1 MATKYWRGLA
11 LAIAQVSTVTVG
23 THDAASRYEIRVNGI
38 AIASSLGAASAAA
51 TAAAL
56 QAAWQASTH
65 PYRQG
70 ITATVASNI
79 VTLTSVAGMPFV
91 VTVGVVGG
99 TGTISTATTT
109 AATGPHHWD
118 NAANWSDNAIPANT
132 DTVIFK
138 DSAVSVCWG
147 LDQNTVDLAEL
158 LIFQTYTGRIG
169 LPLLSVAASA
179 NGETQNA
186 GANEYRDRYLRIGW
200 AVCRIG
206 EHQGPGAP
214 AGSPRLKL
222 WNDAAGASNTEI
234 INTAQASID
243 PNLPA
248 VRLRAN
254 VNTAAINV
262 RQAPGGVGLAAD
274 EPAETATFGAIT
286 IADQT
291 ELTRV
296 YSGPGATIGSWTQA
310 GGVNR
315 LNAAATVAAVEVNG
329 GQLVIDGA
337 FTVTALEVAG
347 GICTPN
353 NVPAAGAAIGT
364 CTLLGGIV
372 DFAQSPRARTLT
384 TFNPSQGEIRADR
397 DVLTITTRNQPIGP
411 YREVIS

>member
-11 LAIAQVSTVTVG
+11 LAVAQATTVTVG
-23 THDAASRYEIRVNGI
+23 THDAATRYEIRVNGI
-38 AIASSLGAASAAA
+38 AIASSTGAASASA

-70 ITATVASNI
+70 ITASVNSNV
-79 VTLTSVAGMPFV
+79 VTLTSVAGMPFT
-91 VTVGVVGG
+91 VTTGVVGG
-99 TGTISTATTT
+99 TGTISNATPT

-118 NAANWSDNAIPANT
+118 NAANWSDNAVPANG

-138 DSAVSVCWG
+138 DSGVSVCWA
-147 LDQNTVDLAEL
+147 LDQNTVDLADL
-158 LIFQTYTGRIG
+158 LIFQSYTGRIG

-179 NGETQNA
+179 NGETQNG

-200 AVCRIG
+200 ATGRIG
-206 EHQGPGAP
+206 EHHGPGTP
-214 AGSPRLKL
+214 AGSARLKL
-222 WNDAAGASNTEI
+222 HNDSASASTTEI
-234 INTAQASID
+234 VNTAQASVD

-248 VRLRAN
+248 VRLKAN

-262 RQAPGGVGLAAD
+262 RLAPGGIGLAAD
-274 EPAETATFGAIT
+274 EPAETATFGQIA
-286 IADQT
+286 IADQS
-291 ELTRV
+291 ELSRV
-296 YSGPGATIGSWTQA
+296 YAGAGATISGWMQT

-337 FTVTALEVAG
+337 FAVTMLAVAG
-347 GICTPN
+347 GICVPN

-364 CTLLGGIV
+364 CNLDGGIV
-372 DFAQSPRARTLT
+372 DFAQSARARTVT
-384 TFNPSQGEIRADR
+384 TMNPNQGEIRADK
-397 DVLTITTRNQPIGP
+397 DVLTITTRNQPAGP
-411 YREVIS
+411 YREVIA

>member
-11 LAIAQVSTVTVG
+11 LAVAQISTVTVG
-23 THDAASRYEIRVNGI
+23 THDVATRYEIRVNGI
-38 AIASSLGAASAAA
+38 AIVSSTGAASAAA

-70 ITATVASNI
+70 ITASVNSNI
-79 VTLTSVAGMPFV
+79 VTLTSVAGMPFT

-99 TGTISTATTT
+99 TGTISTATPT

-118 NAANWSDNAIPANT
+118 NAANWSDNAVPVST

-138 DSAVSVCWG
+138 DSAVSVCWA
-147 LDQNTVDLAEL
+147 LDQNAVDLAVLEVW
-158 LIFQTYTGRIG
+158 QSYTGRIG

-200 AVCRIG
+200 GAARIG
-206 EHQGPGAP
+206 EHIGPGAP
-214 AGSPRLKL
+214 AGSTRLKL
-222 WNDAAGASNTEI
+222 HNDSASASTTEI
-234 INTAQASID
+234 INSAQASVDAGQAAI
-243 PNLPA
+243 
-248 VRLRAN
+248 RLKAN
-254 VNTAAINV
+254 VNNAAINV
-262 RQAPGGVGLAAD
+262 RLAPGGVALAAD
-274 EPAETATFGAIT
+274 EPAETATFGQIN

-296 YSGPGATIGSWTQA
+296 YSGPGATITGWMQT
-310 GGVNR
+310 GGNNR
-315 LNAAATVAAVEVNG
+315 LAAAATIAAVETNG

-337 FTVTALEVAG
+337 FAITALTVAG
-347 GICTPN
+347 GICVPN
-353 NVPAAGAAIGT
+353 NVPAAGAAIVT
-364 CTLLGGIV
+364 CNVEGGIV
-372 DFAQSPRARTLT
+372 DFAQSARARTVT
-384 TFNPSQGEIRADR
+384 TLNPNLGEVRADR
-397 DVLTITTRNQPIGP
+397 DVLTVTTRNQPAGP